1 MKAGPIVV
9 TVDIDWACEAAIA
22 LTLDWMQERG
32 IRATIFSTH
41 HSARV
46 EEALST
52 DEVGLHPYFDV
63 TSSHGRTIADVVA
76 HVRRLPHNLAA
87 FRCHRYA
94 TSNEAQLAMYDSG
107 MRLSSNVCTDL
118 AIVPPFR
125 TRVGLLEFPI
135 FLEDGG
141 YLLQRHPLHV
151 EDRLLGLLMAP
162 GLKVLT
168 IHPMHFALNTPEFDF
183 MRTIKR
189 SASREEW
196 MAMTA
201 THIQRLQWNGRGVRD
216 LIVDVL
222 SCGISTTTLGTVA
235 QAETRLA

>member
-1 MKAGPIVV
+1 MTPGPLAV

-22 LTLDWMQERG
+22 QTLDWMQKQG
-32 IRATIFSTH
+32 IRVTIFSTH

-46 EEALST
+46 EAALST
-52 DEVGLHPYFDV
+52 DEVGLHPFFDV
-63 TSSHGRTIADVVA
+63 ASSHGRTIAEVVE
-76 HVRRLPHNLAA
+76 HVRHLPHNLAA

-94 TSNEAQLAMYDSG
+94 TSNEAQLAMYESG

-125 TRVGLLEFPI
+125 TRVGLLECPI

-141 YLLQRHPLHV
+141 YLLQKHPLYI
-151 EDRLLGLLMAP
+151 EDGLSGLIMAA

-168 IHPMHFALNTPEFDF
+168 IHPMHFALNTPEFNF
-183 MRTIKR
+183 MVKIKR
-189 SASREEW
+189 SASREDW

-201 THIQRLQWNGRGVRD
+201 SHLKRLQWGGRGIRD

-222 SCGISTTTLGTVA
+222 SCGMPTTTLGKMA
-235 QAETRLA
+235 QAVTRLA